1 MRHTNMPFGDGSRF
15 AKRALTL
22 AAFAMKYDISIRIP
36 FPEEITSALRQ
47 EKQRFITEYGSEYKS
62 EPHITLYL
70 DSYTAEG
77 YSKLLDQLRKLTIK
91 PFAITLL
98 SPRMR
103 SENDRHRNLYIMDIS
118 NKEMISELSKAI
130 AQIADPYRSP
140 FIREKTRERL
150 EREGIFTDGTRA
162 SFEKLNLLKTDSEP
176 HITLGEI
183 DFNKPQADIAESQ
196 QRLKIIEGKEIV
208 ISSISVFWYGKEDSD
223 EKAHLIEEVTIPF
236 NQN

>member
-1 MRHTNMPFGDGSRF
+1 
-15 AKRALTL
+15 
-22 AAFAMKYDISIRIP
+22 MKYEISIRVT
-36 FPEEITSALRQ
+36 FPKEITSVLRQ
-47 EKQRFITEYGSEYKS
+47 EKQRFIDEYGSEYKS

-77 YSKLLDQLRKLTIK
+77 YPQLLDHLRTLTMK

-103 SENDRHRNLYIMDIS
+103 SENDRHRNLYSMDIS
-118 NKEMISELSKAI
+118 HKEMISKLSIAI

-150 EREGIFTDGTRA
+150 GREGVFTDGTRA
-162 SFEKLNLLKTDSEP
+162 RFKKLNVLETDPEP

-183 DFNKPQADIAESQ
+183 DFDKPQADITESQ
-196 QRLKIIEGKEIV
+196 RNLKMIEGKEIMV
-208 ISSISVFWYGKEDSD
+208 SGITIFWYEKEEGD
-223 EKAHLIEEVTIPF
+223 EKAHLIDEVTIPF